1 MAIEAKAGF
10 LNRIEQAIAENVTA
24 AAMPKILAKI
34 ADLMELYEIRERPQ
48 EETTGPDCDMLK
60 AFLDAMRVKGL
71 SKKTLYR
78 YEYVIGKL
86 LKDVQVSCRQITVH
100 HLRDW
105 LAKEQARGLALST
118 LDGDR
123 QVFSTFFGWLYRE
136 GLIERSPTLNLA
148 PIKVPKKKK
157 KIFTDVELD
166 RLHRAAAGDLR
177 DTAIISFLES
187 SACRVSELC
196 ELNKDCVD
204 LERGEVIVHGKGDKE
219 RLVMLSEVAVDQL
232 RTYLKSRRDWNE
244 ALFLS
249 EKKEKRLEPGGVR
262 VMLNRVAALAGVEHV
277 HPHKFRRTWATN
289 AARYGMPIHQISALL
304 GHEKIDTTMKYVI
317 LNDNDLRNSY
327 RKYA

>member
-10 LNRIEQAIAENVTA
+10 LNQIEQGIAGDVTA
-24 AAMPKILAKI
+24 AAMPRILAKI
-34 ADLMELYEIRERPQ
+34 ADLMELYDMTERPR
-48 EETTGPDCDMLK
+48 EETDERENDMLG
-60 AFLDAMRVKGL
+60 AYLDAMRIKGL
-71 SKKTLYR
+71 SKKTLWR
-78 YEYVIGKL
+78 YEYIMKRV
-86 LKDVQVSCRQITVH
+86 LKDLKVGCRQVTVY

-105 LAKEQARGLALST
+105 LTKEQKRGIAPST
-118 LDGDR
+118 LEGFR
-123 QVFSTFFGWLYRE
+123 QIFSAFFGWLYRE
-136 GLIERSPTLNLA
+136 GLIVRSPTTNLA

-157 KIFTDVELD
+157 KIFSQVELD
-166 RLHRAAAGDLR
+166 RLHRAANGSLR
-177 DTAIISFLES
+177 DAAIISFLES

-219 RLVMLSEVAVDQL
+219 RMVMLSDVAVYQL
-232 RTYLKSRRDWNE
+232 RLYLKERKDWNE

-249 EKKEKRLEPGGVR
+249 EKKEQRLEPGGIR
-262 VMLNRVAALAGVEHV
+262 VMLNRVAAKAGVENV

-289 AARYGMPIHQISALL
+289 AARHGMPIHEISALL
-304 GHEKIDTTMKYVI
+304 GHEKIDTTMRYVI

>member
-10 LNRIEQAIAENVTA
+10 LNRIEQGIAGDVTA
-24 AAMPKILAKI
+24 AAMPRILAKI
-34 ADLMELYEIRERPQ
+34 ADLMELYDMTERPR
-48 EETTGPDCDMLK
+48 EETDERENDMLG
-60 AFLDAMRVKGL
+60 AYLDAMRIKGL
-71 SKKTLYR
+71 SKKTLWR
-78 YEYVIGKL
+78 YEYIMKRV
-86 LKDVQVSCRQITVH
+86 LKDLKVGCRQVTVY

-105 LAKEQARGLALST
+105 LTKEQKRGIAPST
-118 LDGDR
+118 LEGFR
-123 QVFSTFFGWLYRE
+123 QIFSAYFGWLYRE
-136 GLIERSPTLNLA
+136 GLIVRSPTTNLA

-157 KIFTDVELD
+157 KIFSQVELD
-166 RLHRAAAGDLR
+166 RLHRAANGSLR
-177 DTAIISFLES
+177 DAAIISFLES

-219 RLVMLSEVAVDQL
+219 RMVMLSDVAVYQL
-232 RTYLKSRRDWNE
+232 RLYLKDRHDWNE

-249 EKKEKRLEPGGVR
+249 EKKEQRLEPGGIR
-262 VMLNRVAALAGVEHV
+262 VMLNRVAAKAGVENV

-289 AARYGMPIHQISALL
+289 AARHGMPIHQISALL
-304 GHEKIDTTMKYVI
+304 GHEKIDTTMRYVI